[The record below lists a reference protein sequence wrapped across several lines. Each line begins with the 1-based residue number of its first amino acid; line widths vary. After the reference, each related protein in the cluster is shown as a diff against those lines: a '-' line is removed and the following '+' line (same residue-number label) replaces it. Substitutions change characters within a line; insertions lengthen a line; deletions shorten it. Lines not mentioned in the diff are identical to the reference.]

1 MKAIYDIFAAIILAA
16 LGQVFWKLGMG
27 KVGSIDSYGFDS
39 ILKLLKNAYVDL
51 GIFLYAAS
59 TIFWLT
65 ALSKKDLSY
74 VYPFIA
80 GTYILVLLASHFFL
94 GEKFGAYRLAGALL
108 VLAGL
113 FVIFKEG

>member
-1 MKAIYDIFAAIILAA
+1 MKAIYDILAAIILAA
-16 LGQVFWKLGMG
+16 LGQIFWKLGMG
-27 KVGSIDSYGFDS
+27 KIGSIDSYGFDS

-59 TIFWLT
+59 TIFWLV

-80 GTYILVLLASHFFL
+80 GTYILVLLASHFML
-94 GEKFGAYRLAGALL
+94 GEKFGAYKFIGAAIVLL
-108 VLAGL
+108 GL
-113 FVIFKEG
+113 LIIFKEG